1 MTLLT
6 QSLGNIATSVAGATA
21 VFHHYKLDFCCG
33 GNLTLAE
40 AIAKG
45 DIPEYELLSAL
56 EELQQPTSEF
66 TDWRDAPTKDLIE
79 HIYINFHQRHREQ
92 LPELIRLARRVE
104 QVHQDDPNCPN
115 GLADHL
121 DNMFQELESHMM
133 KEEQILFPM
142 LANGIYPA
150 GPISQME
157 EEHLEHGDALVT
169 LDSLTNNLT
178 LPRDACNTWT
188 ALYTGLKALK
198 EDLMLHI
205 LLENQ
210 ILFAK
215 PEHGDGN
222 CCGGCQ

>member
-1 MTLLT
+1 
-6 QSLGNIATSVAGATA
+6 
-21 VFHHYKLDFCCG
+21 
-33 GNLTLAE
+33 
-40 AIAKG
+40 
-45 DIPEYELLSAL
+45 L
-56 EELQQPTSEF
+56 E
-66 TDWRDAPTKDLIE
+66 I
-79 HIYINFHQRHREQ
+79 
-92 LPELIRLARRVE
+92 PELIRLARRVE
-104 QVHQDDPNCPN
+104 QVHEHDPDCPS

-121 DNMFQELESHMM
+121 ENMHQELESHMM

-142 LANGIYPA
+142 LAKGIYPE

-157 EEHLEHGDALVT
+157 EEHLEHGDALEV
-169 LDSLTNNLT
+169 LDQLTNNIT
-178 LPRDACNTWT
+178 LPEDACNTWT

-215 PEHGDGN
+215 PGHGDDN

>member
-1 MTLLT
+1 MSLLE

-33 GNLTLAE
+33 GKLTLRE
-40 AIAKG
+40 AIAKRNL
-45 DIPEYELLSAL
+45 PEDELLTAL
-56 EELQQPTSEF
+56 AELKQPATEF
-66 TDWRDAPTKDLIE
+66 TDWRDAPTVQLIE
-79 HIYINFHQRHREQ
+79 HIYTNFHQCHRIQ

-104 QVHQDDPNCPN
+104 EVHGDDLNCPH
-115 GLADHL
+115 GLALHL
-121 DNMFQELESHMM
+121 DNMQQELESHMM

-157 EEHLEHGDALVT
+157 EEHIEHGDALEV
-169 LDSLTNNLT
+169 LDQLTNNIT
-178 LPRDACNTWT
+178 LPPDACNTWT

-215 PEHGDGN
+215 PGHGDSH